1 MSLRDL
7 IALARH
13 PRTLVDSLLTYPRF
27 LGAIKPGL
35 LARTEA
41 ELEARLACLS
51 SGWWPSKLRCPV
63 GRRILAVSPHPDD
76 ETIGAGGLLLAH
88 RGQAEIS
95 IVTVFGGDGGGL
107 LETSSDVADY
117 KVRLVD
123 ARSKELRRACQYF
136 AGTVIGDLGLP
147 DGSIPK
153 PMGPAA
159 CRLRELTDVVRPD
172 VVILPHFLDHHA
184 DHRTA
189 NLLWATACSDIGCIV
204 LGTEIW
210 SLGFANAYFDIT
222 EVLPQKLEAI
232 GVFKTQLATVD
243 YISFAEGLAKV
254 RGFHGG
260 LRHRRTGAA
269 EAFFALPNKE
279 YCEIVLKTLGPTGHP

>member
-1 MSLRDL
+1 MPLRDF

-13 PRTLVDSLLTYPRF
+13 PRTFVDSLLTYSRF

-35 LARTEA
+35 LAQSDA
-41 ELEARLACLS
+41 DIEARLACLS

-95 IVTVFGGDGGGL
+95 VVTVFDGDGGGL
-107 LETSSDVADY
+107 LRRSSDTDDY
-117 KVRLVD
+117 KVHLVD
-123 ARSKELRRACQYF
+123 ARSEELRRACRYF
-136 AGTVIGDLGLP
+136 AGTVIGGLGLP
-147 DGSIPK
+147 DGSIPE
-153 PMGPAA
+153 PMAPAA

-189 NLLWATACSDIGCIV
+189 NLLWATACSDVSCIV

-222 EVLPQKLEAI
+222 DVLPHKLEAI
-232 GVFKTQLATVD
+232 GEFKTQLATVD

-254 RGFHGG
+254 RGFHGA
-260 LRHRRTGAA
+260 LRDRRTGAA
-269 EAFFALPNKE
+269 EAFFVLPNRE
-279 YCEIVLKTLGPTGHP
+279 YCEIVLKRLA